1 MRTAVLAT
9 VLALLGLACRASPA
23 SPPGVPADAVTRFF
37 AAVDA
42 GDCTGAWT
50 ELGQTYRDSLTRDGV
65 DCALLVDEMRKF
77 PLESVVDTR
86 TDGRNP
92 DARLVHTRLRGR
104 AQDVVIRVQADAG
117 QWRIMAL

>member
-1 MRTAVLAT
+1 MRTAVLAIL
-9 VLALLGLACRASPA
+9 VALLGLACRASPA
-23 SPPGVPADAVTRFF
+23 APPGAPADAVTRFF

-65 DCALLVDEMRKF
+65 DCALLLEEMRKY
-77 PLESVVDTR
+77 PLESVLDTR

-92 DARLVHTRLRGR
+92 DARLVRTRLRDR

>member
-9 VLALLGLACRASPA
+9 LVALLGLACRATPA
-23 SPPGVPADAVTRFF
+23 SPPGAPADAVTRFF

-42 GDCTGAWT
+42 QDCTGAWA

-65 DCALLVDEMRKF
+65 DCGLLIEEMRKY
-77 PLESVVDTR
+77 PLDAVLDTR

-92 DARLVHTRLRGR
+92 DARLVRTRLRGR
-104 AQDVVIRVQADAG
+104 DQNVVIRVQADAG